1 MPTVKR
7 TNFERIGGYLDDDST
22 SRLSHIHERVMFVPN
37 RDIQSD
43 STVSNMRAAVPP
55 EIRLRN

>member
-1 MPTVKR
+1 VKR
-7 TNFERIGGYLDDDST
+7 TNFECISRYLDDDRT

-37 RDIQSD
+37 RDVQSD
-43 STVSNMRAAVPP
+43 STVSNMRAVVAH